1 MTTTGSPET
10 GTTREGLGRQF
21 WRVLAA
27 QSLSGVGTGLHMV
40 ALPLLATTFTHDP
53 RIIAALATVA
63 GVPALVL
70 ALPVGNL
77 VDRTHRGRL
86 MVSSDLVCVLVTA
99 ALTTAILAD
108 VAGLWL
114 LFTVAALLG
123 VAELVFS
130 TSLYALLPGIV
141 PRGQLLRANSHL
153 AVGREVGAGGIGP
166 ALAGMAFS
174 AAPALPFA
182 INAVSFAASA
192 VAIGPLATGHDTRS
206 TTPAPGTPAPGTEAP
221 TTTRTRLI
229 AYLGDLTAGVR
240 FAARHRTIRTT
251 LLLSAGAGLF
261 GWMPEGII
269 VLFAK
274 QELGATDVQFGL
286 LMAVT
291 AAGTVL
297 GGLLVPRL
305 AHRVTLTKLV
315 VSTYLIYGALLIP
328 VALTD
333 SIWVVMAL
341 FFVQGLP
348 LIACGAAVQS
358 VQQSLVPDHLL
369 GRTAVL
375 RRLINALTMPAGLTA
390 GGFLGTWLGLGAVW
404 IIAGTGFLTVVALSG
419 PGLRSL
425 EPAGAHQP

>member
-1 MTTTGSPET
+1 MTATGDPRT
-10 GTTREGLGRQF
+10 GISRQGLDSRF

-27 QSLSGVGTGLHMV
+27 QSLSSVGTGLHLV
-40 ALPLLATTFTHDP
+40 ALPLLATTYTHDP
-53 RIIAALATVA
+53 RVIAALATVA

-86 MVSSDLVCVLVTA
+86 MVYSDLACVLVVA
-99 ALTTAILAD
+99 ALTAAVLVD

-130 TSLYALLPGIV
+130 TGLYALIPTIV
-141 PRGQLLRANSHL
+141 PRGHLLRANSHL
-153 AVGREVGAGGIGP
+153 AVGREIGAGGIGP
-166 ALAGMAFS
+166 ALAGVAFS

-192 VAIGPLATGHDTRS
+192 AAIGSFAIGHGTRPN
-206 TTPAPGTPAPGTEAP
+206 TPAPDTDPPATAK
-221 TTTRTRLI
+221 TRLS
-229 AYLGDLTAGVR
+229 AYVGDLTAGVR

-261 GWMPEGII
+261 GWMPEGIL

-297 GGLLVPRL
+297 GGLVVPRL
-305 AHRVTLTKLV
+305 AHRTSMTRLV

-333 SIWVVMAL
+333 SILLVMAL

-348 LIACGAAVQS
+348 LIASGAAVQS
-358 VQQSLVPDHLL
+358 AQQALVPDHLL

-375 RRLINALTMPAGLTA
+375 RHLINALTMPAGLTA
-390 GGFLGTWLGLGAVW
+390 GGFLGTWLSLDAVW
-404 IIAGTGFLTVVALSG
+404 IIAGTGFLIVVALCG
-419 PGLRSL
+419 PGLRNL
-425 EPAGAHQP
+425 EPRDAHQS